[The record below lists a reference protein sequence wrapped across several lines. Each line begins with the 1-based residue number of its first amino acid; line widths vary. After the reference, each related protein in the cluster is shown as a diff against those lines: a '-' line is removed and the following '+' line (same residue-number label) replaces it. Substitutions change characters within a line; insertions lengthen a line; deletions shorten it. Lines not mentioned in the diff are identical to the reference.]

1 MSNSNSVNSRRK
13 RLLNTGN
20 GADVHFLVGEG
31 DEKQLLPAHKALLGT
46 ASNVFETMFRYD
58 AQNAKS
64 TAAGAAPSEV
74 TEEPIEVPDVE
85 VSAFKAMLAY
95 IYADDLRGLNGENA
109 IAVLYAANKYDVS
122 GLIEA
127 CVNFTIGKL
136 SNVFDALVQA
146 RFLGKE
152 VPTYIFHICFL
163 FWDFAHRCL
172 GYIDVNAATLILSK
186 AFLQIDQKLL
196 CEILDRDEL
205 MISEE
210 IAIWNAARNACEK
223 AALQKAKWQAKEE
236 EKEAKKEERKRE
248 REEKERLKEEKKR
261 VKKEKEREKERE
273 KEEKKREKELEKEAK
288 KKKKTEGSSTPRTY
302 NFFS

>member
-152 VPTYIFHICFL
+152 
-163 FWDFAHRCL
+163 
-172 GYIDVNAATLILSK
+172 
-186 AFLQIDQKLL
+186 
-196 CEILDRDEL
+196 
-205 MISEE
+205 
-210 IAIWNAARNACEK
+210 ARNACEK